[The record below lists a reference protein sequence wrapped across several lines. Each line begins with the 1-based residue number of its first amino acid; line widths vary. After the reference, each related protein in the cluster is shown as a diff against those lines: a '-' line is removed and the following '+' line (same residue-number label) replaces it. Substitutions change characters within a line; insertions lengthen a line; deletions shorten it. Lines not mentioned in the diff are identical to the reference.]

1 MSEPSKDSAADQ
13 VKVQL
18 DEANRCFALKK
29 RDSYDEDAPEL
40 APVLHLYGRALLEHF
55 IKVGGAL
62 GTGGAV
68 DAPSLSEPLP
78 PTEKCEVG
86 ADDDVTSKATGKRKA
101 TDAADQAQEEEEEEE
116 DDLAV
121 AFTVLDLSRVIFER
135 ILGTSASQPASSKD
149 AAARTKHDVHLVTL
163 TGDTLDERDLVIEL
177 GEVYNDLGDVGL
189 ESEDYAS
196 SLRVLAPLLLP
207 YSRRLSDAH
216 LRLGLALEFHPNNER
231 RSEAISHI
239 EQALHVLQRRL
250 VELEKDEVPALEG
263 KLVSER
269 DNLAAMDSDQR
280 KREIR
285 DVKEVLKD
293 VELKLD
299 EMKSNPAALKEDGR
313 LSNPELEATI
323 REAFLN
329 AAQSALG
336 ESTTKVQ
343 PNQPVNDLSTRVK
356 KKKKI

>member
-1 MSEPSKDSAADQ
+1 MSKPSKDSAADQ

-29 RDSYDEDAPEL
+29 YDGAADLLASALEELRDAYDEDAPEL
-40 APVLHLYGRALLEHF
+40 APILHLYGRALLEHF

-68 DAPSLSEPLP
+68 EAPSVNDPLP
-78 PTEKCEVG
+78 PAEKDDSG
-86 ADDDVTSKATGKRKA
+86 ANDDAPSKATGKRKA
-101 TDAADQAQEEEEEEE
+101 TDDADQAQEEEEEEE

-149 AAARTKHDVHLVTL
+149 AASRTKHDVQLVTL
-163 TGDTLDERDLVIEL
+163 TGDKLDERDLVIEL

-189 ESEDYAS
+189 ESENFEQASEDYAS
-196 SLRVLAPLLLP
+196 SLRVLAPLLVP
-207 YSRRLSDAH
+207 FSRRLSDAH

-231 RSEAISHI
+231 RGEAISHI

-250 VELEKDEVPALEG
+250 VELEKEEVPALEG

-280 KREIR
+280 QREIR

-293 VELKLD
+293 VELKVR
-299 EMKSNPAALKEDGR
+299 AY
-313 LSNPELEATI
+313 
-323 REAFLN
+323 
-329 AAQSALG
+329 
-336 ESTTKVQ
+336 
-343 PNQPVNDLSTRVK
+343 
-356 KKKKI
+356 

>member
-1 MSEPSKDSAADQ
+1 MSKPSKDSAADQ

-18 DEANRCFALKK
+18 DEANR
-29 RDSYDEDAPEL
+29 RDAYDEDAPEL
-40 APVLHLYGRALLEHF
+40 APILHLYGRALLEHF

-68 DAPSLSEPLP
+68 EAPSVNDPLP
-78 PTEKCEVG
+78 PAEKDDSG
-86 ADDDVTSKATGKRKA
+86 ANDDAPSKATGKRKA
-101 TDAADQAQEEEEEEE
+101 TDDADQAQEEEEEEE

-149 AAARTKHDVHLVTL
+149 AASRTKHDVQLVTL
-163 TGDTLDERDLVIEL
+163 TGDKLDERDLVIEL
-177 GEVYNDLGDVGL
+177 GEVYNDLGDV
-189 ESEDYAS
+189 ENFEQASEDYAS
-196 SLRVLAPLLLP
+196 SLRVLAPLLVP
-207 YSRRLSDAH
+207 FSRRLSDAH

-231 RSEAISHI
+231 RGEAISHI

-250 VELEKDEVPALEG
+250 VELEKEEVPALEG

-280 KREIR
+280 QREIR

-299 EMKSNPAALKEDGR
+299 EMKSNPAALKEDGK

-329 AAQSALG
+329 AAQTALG

-356 KKKKI
+356 KKKKN